1 MSSLKWVMHSPL
13 LVEHAVDAAGI
24 FPSGYGSSWGAWV
37 SSQCPKRRAVVPQ
50 GMWGCREVWL
60 WHVGLLCWALEG
72 GVSGRSSLGSF
83 PLLTASNKSC
93 PPCVSP
99 ALGWKMG
106 GWQSQICWA
115 SHVPGVWSR
124 KSADF
129 LVLVVLRGRCHS
141 HMGSWTRHPG
151 LER

>member
-1 MSSLKWVMHSPL
+1 MHSPL
-13 LVEHAVDAAGI
+13 LVEHAVNTAGT
-24 FPSGYGSSWGAWV
+24 FPGGSGSSWWAWI
-37 SSQCPKRRAVVPQ
+37 SSPCAKRWAVVLQ
-50 GMWGCREVWL
+50 GVWRCMEVRL
-60 WHVGLLCWALEG
+60 LHVGLLCWALEG
-72 GVSGRSSLGSF
+72 GVPTPSSLGSF
-83 PLLTASNKSC
+83 PLLTASNKSP

-115 SHVPGVWSR
+115 SHVPGVWSW

-129 LVLVVLRGRCHS
+129 LVPVVLRGRCHS